1 MNKRMAAAFNS
12 YTKSSNYELRHVYRS
27 WSDKKQAA
35 FENCR
40 RACKDH
46 GGQGL
51 RIISA
56 NTNFFTVGYT
66 YDDENGKKHFVY
78 ITHAST
84 TDATIPAW
92 LVA

>member
-1 MNKRMAAAFNS
+1 MNKRMTAAFNS
-12 YTKSSNYELRHVYRS
+12 YNNSSAYELRHVYRS

-35 FENCR
+35 FDNCR
-40 RACKDH
+40 RACQDH

-56 NTNFFTVGYT
+56 NTSIFTVGYIYT
-66 YDDENGKKHFVY
+66 DDSNNTHFVY
-78 ITHAST
+78 ITPAST
-84 TDATIPAW
+84 TDAVIPAW

>member
-1 MNKRMAAAFNS
+1 MNKRMTAAFNS
-12 YTKSSNYELRHVYRS
+12 YNNSTAYELRNVYRS

-35 FENCR
+35 FENCCK
-40 RACKDH
+40 ACANH

-56 NTNFFTVGYT
+56 NTNIFTVGYI
-66 YDDENGKKHFVY
+66 YIDDSNNTHFVY
-78 ITHAST
+78 ITPAST
-84 TDATIPAW
+84 TDAVIPAW

>member
-1 MNKRMAAAFNS
+1 MDKRMTAAFNS
-12 YTKSSNYELRHVYRS
+12 YNNSTAYELRNVYRS

-40 RACKDH
+40 RACADH

-56 NTNFFTVGYT
+56 NTNIFTVGYIYT
-66 YDDENGKKHFVY
+66 DDSNNTHFVY
-78 ITHAST
+78 ITPAST
-84 TDATIPAW
+84 TDAVIPAW

>member
-12 YTKSSNYELRHVYRS
+12 YNNSSAYELRNMYRS

-40 RACKDH
+40 RACADH

-56 NTNFFTVGYT
+56 NTNFFTVGFT
-66 YDDENGKKHFVY
+66 YVDDSNNKHFVY

-84 TDATIPAW
+84 TDAVIPAW

>member
-1 MNKRMAAAFNS
+1 MNKRMTAAFDS
-12 YTKSSNYELRHVYRS
+12 YTKSSAYELRNVYRS

-40 RACKDH
+40 RACQDH

-56 NTNFFTVGYT
+56 NTNIFTVGYT
-66 YDDENGKKHFVY
+66 YIDDSNKTHFVY
-78 ITHAST
+78 ITPAST
-84 TDATIPAW
+84 TDAVIPAW